1 MHNNICFRNIKMK
14 EKIIV
19 VSNKAGLHARPAAT
33 LVQTLSKYQSGV
45 KILKDDFEVDA
56 KSVMGVMALAAAY
69 GSKLK
74 FIADGPD
81 EYEAIAAVENLF
93 DSKFGE

>member
-1 MHNNICFRNIKMK
+1 MNNNDLFRGAKVK

-33 LVQTLSKYQSGV
+33 LVQALSKYQSV
-45 KILKDDFEVDA
+45 IKIFKDDFEVDA
-56 KSVMGVMALAAAY
+56 KSVIGVMALAAAY

-74 FIADGPD
+74 FIAYGSD
-81 EYEAIAAVENLF
+81 EYEVIAAIENLF
-93 DSKFGE
+93 DSRFGE